1 MVTQFDLTP
10 VHLKCERSQQCARP
24 RIDAGD
30 HGEPGAPADRIAQPP
45 STPSWAGSVH
55 LLTDFDATL
64 GFPGEGP
71 SGKAGAPRR
80 APPLDGQSC
89 TICDDGEEQAP
100 EIPRFRCIVCASPI
114 CWLHSTQEIRVPS
127 VNGWRPGACRN
138 GQQTGSGPHG
148 CCRTNQGPLLDLFGF
163 VGRRVQT
170 REPRSRSPRIALP
183 DHGMNTA
190 RTDPDGGSDRY
201 QPVCEPSA
209 APAGNDGS
217 GSSWEV
223 GPIAP
228 EGYAEH
234 PWAVDPETAIG
245 RDGNRVVYSC
255 QLCRMSTAMWP
266 GHHVCTMRHLDRLA
280 RNSFQPGEEPP
291 LVAYVER
298 TPIRSLDHTPP
309 PVATSGQVDI
319 GSDRRRL

>member
-64 GFPGEGP
+64 GFPGEG
-71 SGKAGAPRR
+71 
-80 APPLDGQSC
+80 
-89 TICDDGEEQAP
+89 
-100 EIPRFRCIVCASPI
+100 
-114 CWLHSTQEIRVPS
+114 
-127 VNGWRPGACRN
+127 PGACRN

-245 RDGNRVVYSC
+245 RAGNRVVYYC

-298 TPIRSLDHTPP
+298 SPTRSLDHTPP